1 MSGGAHQVAG
11 AADIPD
17 APPPPYTLLPG
28 EEEGL
33 APPRTIMAP
42 AANHAQLSPDDQSL
56 SALHS
61 GDLLTYSEL
70 PSLQYPSALPY
81 FAHRIC
87 TSPRSDIFHYQI
99 RLHKHTKRSHLTLEY
114 QPELAKA
121 FKTRD
126 VRSEDYNTFIEFLFS
141 PLSQDAKLA
150 RIDSDPGRRFRM
162 EAIAKEWNEGFFG
175 LRGIRM
181 EILFKY
187 NEVPT
192 FYTNL
197 IPNLPSRPGTA
208 RSQALLSSQSSP
220 LRLGSDTPA
229 WMQRRNIEIEQ
240 ERQQGQH
247 HQMLPVRRRSL
258 SAASSIVST
267 SATSSSSSSNSS
279 LSFETLE
286 VNSVT
291 EFQQIVASL
300 RVALASG
307 TPAKVI
313 LSKLVM
319 NLYDKRKSGTAT
331 SGKTGSKAGA
341 KEIKAELHGSKREMK
356 AEYKSFL
363 RELKAV
369 RKNEKRARKEEK
381 KFRRSERKNERRAR
395 KRGVAAG
402 QVGNWETGSRS
413 QSYNYDGQ
421 REGKVELTAS
431 ELNQRER
438 ARHPVEQNQ
447 QYSYNGTEH
456 VNRRTAQRSTHSSIR
471 MQEEQE
477 ARESRDAAASPRRPI
492 E

>member
-1 MSGGAHQVAG
+1 MSGGDHQVGG

-17 APPPPYTLLPG
+17 TPPPPYTLLPG
-28 EEEGL
+28 QEEGI
-33 APPRTIMAP
+33 APPRTMMAP
-42 AANHAQLSPDDQSL
+42 AANHAQLSSDDKSP
-56 SALHS
+56 SVLHS
-61 GDLLTYSEL
+61 GDLLTSSEL

-99 RLHKHTKRSHLTLEY
+99 WLHKHTKRSHLTLEY

-126 VRSEDYNTFIEFLFS
+126 VRSEDYNTFLEFLFS
-141 PLSQDAKLA
+141 PLSQDARLA
-150 RIDSDPGRRFRM
+150 RIAVDPGRRFRM

-181 EILFKY
+181 EILFMD

-192 FYTNL
+192 FYTDL

-220 LRLGSDTPA
+220 LRLDSDTPA

-240 ERQQGQH
+240 ERQQRQH
-247 HQMLPVRRRSL
+247 HQILPVRRRSL

-267 SATSSSSSSNSS
+267 STNSSSSSSNSS
-279 LSFETLE
+279 LAFETLE

-291 EFQQIVASL
+291 EFKQIVESL

-307 TPAKVI
+307 TPAKAI
-313 LSKLVM
+313 LSKLVINM
-319 NLYDKRKSGTAT
+319 YDKRKSGPAT
-331 SGKTGSKAGA
+331 SAKTGSKVGA
-341 KEIKAELHGSKREMK
+341 KELKAELHGYKREIK
-356 AEYKSFL
+356 AEYKSFV

-369 RKNEKRARKEEK
+369 RKTEKRARNEEK

-402 QVGNWETGSRS
+402 QVGNLEIRSRS
-413 QSYNYDGQ
+413 QNYNYDGQ
-421 REGKVELTAS
+421 REGKVELTAR

-438 ARHPVEQNQ
+438 ARHPLEQNQ
-447 QYSYNGTEH
+447 QYS
-456 VNRRTAQRSTHSSIR
+456 
-471 MQEEQE
+471 
-477 ARESRDAAASPRRPI
+477 
-492 E
+492 